1 VLYILKPVL
10 YELDAISHP
19 LHDQPRSPEAK
30 RASQYTTN
38 TEVAL
43 LPFSEEVVVFA
54 APGRGGQL
62 GGDEEGNG
70 QVEEEE
76 ASVPRGG
83 QLGGDEEG
91 YGQVEEEEASVPRA
105 PSAAAVGRT
114 EVDPPVC
121 ALRDERLALTERV
134 QRELFE
140 LNHPWDCA
148 AVQLLECDSSKGLDQ
163 GTGSRLYF
171 LTRYAGPQP
180 PPNRNVR
187 RLVPPPRA
195 STPQN
200 PSHPALHR
208 ANTTVALSRNPSC
221 AGVWPS
227 A

>member
-62 GGDEEGNG
+62 GGDEEGN
-70 QVEEEE
+70 
-76 ASVPRGG
+76 
-83 QLGGDEEG
+83 
-91 YGQVEEEEASVPRA
+91 GQVEEEEASVPRA